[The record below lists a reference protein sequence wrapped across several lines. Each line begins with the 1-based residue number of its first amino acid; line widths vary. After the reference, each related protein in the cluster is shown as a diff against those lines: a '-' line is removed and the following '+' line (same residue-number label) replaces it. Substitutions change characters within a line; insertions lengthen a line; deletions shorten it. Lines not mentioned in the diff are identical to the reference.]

1 MIRGL
6 AQLSSEDSRLLIS
19 GNEVVKKG
27 SLPSRGWAGKGG
39 GASDLKRAGAMA
51 AFIKTLHLLLKAGW
65 GDQCW
70 QVTNVWCLR
79 CSFSY

>member
-6 AQLSSEDSRLLIS
+6 AQMSSEDFRLLIS

-39 GASDLKRAGAMA
+39 GG
-51 AFIKTLHLLLKAGW
+51 T
-65 GDQCW
+65 
-70 QVTNVWCLR
+70 
-79 CSFSY
+79 